1 MSAVDD
7 ARKAHED
14 LGNGPW
20 ATMAYLHALE
30 AENKLLDEARENANA
45 ATFKAETEL
54 EKAQW
59 AIAQWHAQWQA
70 EEEDWVLD
78 RKMWAETTRLLRLRL
93 ETAGAEVARLH
104 RLCDWLAE
112 AGSHHEDV

>member
-1 MSAVDD
+1 
-7 ARKAHED
+7 
-14 LGNGPW
+14 
-20 ATMAYLHALE
+20 MAYLHALE
-30 AENKLLDEARENANA
+30 AENKLLDDSRENANA

-59 AIAQWHAQWQA
+59 AIAQWQA

-93 ETAGAEVARLH
+93 ETAEAEVARLH
-104 RLCDWLAE
+104 RLCDRLAE
-112 AGSHHEDV
+112 AGHS

>member
-1 MSAVDD
+1 
-7 ARKAHED
+7 
-14 LGNGPW
+14 
-20 ATMAYLHALE
+20 MAYLHALE

-59 AIAQWHAQWQA
+59 AIAQWQA

-93 ETAGAEVARLH
+93 ETAEAEVARLH
-104 RLCDWLAE
+104 RLCDRLAE